1 MEIESKLNYLEGED
15 CKNKAKSINDIFD
28 PTKGLMRIVSVD
40 ESENRAGVYACK
52 MEETTTKNSYISIV
66 IKYLDG
72 RYSKTFKIRIS
83 DLKFTYE
90 NSKYLQ
96 KASIIKEMENYS
108 LSEIGISYYQLFY
121 ILSKVHRK
129 LPIRT
134 FTKKFPIPQVYSMI
148 MNKAISNSENN
159 INDYSIKGGSYNLTL
174 DEINEIAEEAGYTRD
189 ELMDEMVSYEILIKD
204 SDTKR
209 YQRTIRSKKL
219 GVMKCYSFKSPETYK
234 EWNNKSEGAR
244 DLPQEEKDN
253 LKKGFE
259 ALSEHKFSKKV
270 IKEWKDYKK

>member
-1 MEIESKLNYLEGED
+1 MENESKLSYLEGKT

-28 PTKGLMRIVSVD
+28 PTKGMMRIVGID

-52 MEETTTKNSYISIV
+52 MEETTTKNSYISIL

-72 RYSKTFKIRIS
+72 RYSPTFKIRIS

-90 NSKYLQ
+90 NSKYIQ
-96 KASIIKEMENYS
+96 KATILKEMENYA
-108 LSEIGISYYQLFY
+108 LGEIGVSYYRVFY
-121 ILSKVHRK
+121 ILSKVHSK
-129 LPIRT
+129 LPIKT
-134 FTKKFPIPQVYSMI
+134 FAKKLPIPQVYDMI

-159 INDYSIKGGSYNLTL
+159 INDYSVKHDSYNLTS
-174 DEINEIAEEAGYTRD
+174 DEINDIAKETGYTSD
-189 ELMDEMVSYEILIKD
+189 ELMEEMVSYEILIKD
-204 SDTKR
+204 RDTKR
-209 YQRTIRSKKL
+209 YQRTVRSKKL
-219 GVMKCYSFKSPETYK
+219 GVIKCYSFKSPETYK

-259 ALSEHKFSKKV
+259 ALSEHKFSKNV
-270 IKEWKDYKK
+270 MKEWKDYKK